1 MSPPFLGGAHSLVL
15 AEANCPAGLANP
27 WGTRRA
33 IYAWGYGANGQ
44 LGNDQIQDRPTPV
57 RCKMPNGEVV
67 AELAAGKAH
76 SLALTLHGDLYAWG
90 KGWMGEAPRGDLW
103 LRLSKTVAETR
114 ASGRDAPRRARA
126 LTPSSRDHTPPPTNT
141 LKTPT
146 ANSAQASWATA
157 TRGRASRRRRSSA
170 ATNF

>member
-90 KGWMGEAPRGDLW
+90 KGWMGEAPRGDL
-103 LRLSKTVAETR
+103 
-114 ASGRDAPRRARA
+114 ASPLENRRRNAGVGKRRAA
-126 LTPSSRDHTPPPTNT
+126 T
-141 LKTPT
+141 
-146 ANSAQASWATA
+146 SARLDAIVK
-157 TRGRASRRRRSSA
+157 GPHA
-170 ATNF
+170 AAHEL